1 MKKTIPHYTVIRDTR
16 EKNGWMFSKYDKC
29 AGMESGTLHTGDYTL
44 RGFEEVVC
52 VERKASVSELAI
64 NLGKKKKAF
73 YAEMQRIKD
82 YPFKFLVFEFSFSD
96 LAEYPY
102 SLLTEDEKRA
112 YFEYLVCRGTV
123 NEVRKP
129 PIGKRLEIVEK
140 GKVTGKYLTKCLM
153 EIQIWYDTKIMFCDN
168 KENAF
173 LVCNSLFKRLN
184 ELFHKG
190 GQDVKY

>member
-1 MKKTIPHYTVIRDTR
+1 MVSLFPNSTPIFSSPRVDVHPLLPAANRNISDSTVLPVDSSTFR
-16 EKNGWMFSKYDKC
+16 
-29 AGMESGTLHTGDYTL
+29 
-44 RGFEEVVC
+44 
-52 VERKASVSELAI
+52 
-64 NLGKKKKAF
+64 
-73 YAEMQRIKD
+73 
-82 YPFKFLVFEFSFSD
+82 FSFSD

-112 YFEYLVCRGTV
+112 YFEYLECRGTV

-153 EIQIWYDTKIMFCDN
+153 EIQIWYDTKIIFCGN
-168 KENAF
+168 KGNAF

-184 ELFHKG
+184 ELFYMRDKDG
-190 GQDVKY
+190 SDQETAE